1 MMTSGNPLLTA
12 IPLTMLL
19 LPVAWLSWRTVRT
32 RKWDTGL
39 PVLAGAL
46 MFLGMGVFCLCFTF
60 HRARVLE
67 RRQGVPVLVDHY
79 TAPLYREE
87 SEPISLP
94 PDASA
99 YVAEE
104 PKKFHSRSS
113 GTYTSHEVYLRAP
126 GGPHR
131 LKGFR
136 ERAAAQALVDEVGG
150 FMKGHSPRVEL
161 QQADDNLDDM
171 EAVRAFMG
179 ALGYLAGLGLIALG
193 SVMLREG
200 PVAARQEGPKQRPAR
215 RRPGRHRAR

>member
-1 MMTSGNPLLTA
+1 MMTSGHPLLTL

-32 RKWDTGL
+32 RKWNPGL

-60 HRARVLE
+60 HRARILE
-67 RRQGVPVLVDHY
+67 RRQGVPVLVDY
-79 TAPLYREE
+79 YSAPLYREE
-87 SEPISLP
+87 SEPIPLP
-94 PDASA
+94 PDTSV

-131 LKGFR
+131 LEGFR
-136 ERAAAQALVDEVGG
+136 DRAKALALVDEVGG
-150 FMKGHSPRVEL
+150 FMKGHAPRVEFP
-161 QQADDNLDDM
+161 QPGGNMDNTDDM

-193 SVMLREG
+193 TVLLRE
-200 PVAARQEGPKQRPAR
+200 PVPVDGRPVR
-215 RRPGRHRAR
+215 